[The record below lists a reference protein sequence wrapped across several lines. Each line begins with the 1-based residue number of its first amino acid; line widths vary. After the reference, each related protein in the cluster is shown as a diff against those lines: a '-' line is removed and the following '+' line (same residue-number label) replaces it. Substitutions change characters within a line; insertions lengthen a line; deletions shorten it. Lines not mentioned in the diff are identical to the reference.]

1 MDRLKQ
7 ERPMLLMTEELEVRR
22 IALEHAVRFA
32 IEGGDYY
39 ATKAMLEQAKAF
51 EHFLLS
57 GLILL
62 PEEVD
67 DAE

>member
-1 MDRLKQ
+1 
-7 ERPMLLMTEELEVRR
+7 MLLTQPANLLREELEVRR
-22 IALEHAVRFA
+22 VALEHAVMFA
-32 IEGGDYY
+32 KEGGDYY